1 MTRSGP
7 PPSAPQ
13 ESGPQRISVA
23 IIERQGQFLIG
34 MRPKGSVLE
43 GYWEFPGG
51 KVHTEETPPAAAE
64 REARE
69 ETGLDV
75 QVVRHLM
82 EVRHEY
88 PFGAVQLDFYLCQ
101 TGDATPLPPYQWVPR
116 GSLHA
121 YRFPDANAP
130 LLELLASVLPSS
142 S

>member
-1 MTRSGP
+1 MRSEH

-13 ESGPQRISVA
+13 GSETQRISIAV
-23 IIERQGQFLIG
+23 IEHEDRFVIG
-34 MRPKGSVLE
+34 VRPKGSVLE

-51 KVHTEETPPAAAE
+51 KVQAEETPHAAAE

-75 QVVRHLM
+75 RVVRHLM

-101 TGDATPLPPYQWVPR
+101 TSDTAAPQPPYRWVPR
-116 GSLHA
+116 RALHT

-130 LLELLASVLPSS
+130 VLERLASVPSS
-142 S
+142 RS